1 MNHKNIVS
9 LKITLI
15 ISEVVFNQAV
25 YLAWQNT
32 FFFFKSPIITDNL
45 TLCNCYVSLKAEH
58 KKFISCSRIF
68 IRNT

>member
-15 ISEVVFNQAV
+15 ISEAVFNQAV

-32 FFFFKSPIITDNL
+32 FFFKSPIITDNL
-45 TLCNCYVSLKAEH
+45 TLCNCFVSLKA
-58 KKFISCSRIF
+58 
-68 IRNT
+68 